1 MLKGVAASP
10 GIAIG
15 KAFLYTKEKVT
26 INVEKIEES
35 KVEEEIAKFRK
46 ALEVTQEEIKKIKE
60 KPWKNLEKKKQK
72 FLKPI

>member
-35 KVEEEIAKFRK
+35 KVASS
-46 ALEVTQEEIKKIKE
+46 
-60 KPWKNLEKKKQK
+60 KNMRI
-72 FLKPI
+72 P